1 LEAVV
6 VAIAYGLGLLA
17 ARLAL
22 PPLVGYLAAGLALSL
37 LGIEST
43 PLLERIASVGVLLLL
58 FTIGLTL
65 NLGGLFRPQVAG
77 VGGLH
82 LLLAVPLL
90 GVVLWWVGVSPDPVV
105 LLLLAVALANP
116 STVLLGK
123 ILEQK
128 RELLSFHGRLAVG
141 ISVFQD
147 LASLGLLVLVGVQDP
162 SPWALLLF
170 GLPLLRPAVGWVLDH
185 SRQDELVLL
194 FGLAL
199 ALGGAELAG
208 RIGLAPELG
217 ALFIGAALA
226 RHPKVEELSQM
237 LWSLRESFLVA
248 FFVKVGL
255 GGIPGPG
262 SLLLGLG
269 LVALLPLKAML
280 LFVLLLRFGLRAR
293 TGFLA
298 TAGLATYSEFTL
310 VAAAIAQERG
320 LLEAEWGGVLAVA
333 VALSIALAAP
343 LNWAAHPLY
352 QRLERALL
360 RFEARDRHPD
370 TEPTRLE
377 GATWLIAGMGRTGGA
392 AYRYLTEKG
401 ERVLGLDSDPEKI
414 QLHQARGRRVVYG
427 DAEDPELWEN
437 LDLGP
442 LKGILL
448 TMPELEAKLQALRH
462 IRRKGYKGLV
472 AATTFHWEEDP
483 LIEQAGASLIFRP
496 FAEAGERLA
505 ERVLEAVALAANT
518 PAGRAEEQPETT
530 ETTETARDVQA

>member
-1 LEAVV
+1 MEAVV
-6 VAIAYGLGLLA
+6 IAIVYGLGLLA

-22 PPLVGYLAAGLALSL
+22 PPLVGYLAGGLLLSL
-37 LGIEST
+37 LGVVST
-43 PLLERIASVGVLLLL
+43 PLLERIAGVGVLLLL

-65 NLGGLFRPQVAG
+65 NLSGLFRREVAG

-82 LLLAVPLL
+82 LMLVVPLL
-90 GVVLWWVGVSPDPVV
+90 GMALWWAGASADPVV

-128 RELLSFHGRLAVG
+128 RELLSLHGRLAIG
-141 ISVFQD
+141 ISVLQD
-147 LASLGLLVLVGVQDP
+147 LASLGLLVLVGVQHP
-162 SPWALLLF
+162 SPWAWLLF
-170 GLPLLRPAVGWVLDH
+170 GLPLLRPVAGWVLAR

-208 RIGLAPELG
+208 RVGLAPELG
-217 ALFIGAALA
+217 ALFTGAALA

-255 GGIPGPG
+255 GGVPSLG

-269 LVALLPLKAML
+269 LVALLPLKAAL
-280 LFVLLLRFGLRAR
+280 LFALLLRFGLRAR
-293 TGFLA
+293 TSFLA

-320 LLEAEWGGVLAVA
+320 LLAAEWGVVLAVA

-343 LNWAAHPLY
+343 LNWAAHSLY
-352 QRLERALL
+352 IRLERMLV
-360 RFEARDRHPD
+360 RFELAGKHPD
-370 TEPTRLE
+370 TEPTHLD
-377 GATWLIAGMGRTGGA
+377 GAAWLIAGMGRTGGA
-392 AYRYLTEKG
+392 AYRYLVARG
-401 ERVLGLDSDPEKI
+401 EGVLGLDSDPEKI
-414 QLHQARGRRVVYG
+414 ELHQAKGRRVAYG
-427 DAEDPELWEN
+427 DAEDPELWEY
-437 LDLGP
+437 LDLSA

-472 AATTFHWEEDP
+472 AATTFHREEDP
-483 LIEQAGASLIFRP
+483 LVEQAGATLVFRP
-496 FAEAGERLA
+496 FAEAGERLG
-505 ERVLEAVALAANT
+505 ERVLEAVTLAQDALKPTVGAV
-518 PAGRAEEQPETT
+518 GEKPETD
-530 ETTETARDVQA
+530 EGSEDVRA